1 MTKILEVKEI
11 DIKNT
16 SVFNFIEIL
25 NSKGLIKK
33 YYDEIPNVEV
43 EYFTEKEENK
53 ILQTEEYIN
62 LSKLIDKTF

>member
-1 MTKILEVKEI
+1 MTQILEKEKI

-25 NSKGLIKK
+25 NSKWLIKE

-43 EYFTEKEENK
+43 EYFSKEEEKEIFK
-53 ILQTEEYIN
+53 TPEYIKLN
-62 LSKLIDKTF
+62 KLIDKTF

>member
-43 EYFTEKEENK
+43 EIFYRKRRK
-53 ILQTEEYIN
+53 
-62 LSKLIDKTF
+62 